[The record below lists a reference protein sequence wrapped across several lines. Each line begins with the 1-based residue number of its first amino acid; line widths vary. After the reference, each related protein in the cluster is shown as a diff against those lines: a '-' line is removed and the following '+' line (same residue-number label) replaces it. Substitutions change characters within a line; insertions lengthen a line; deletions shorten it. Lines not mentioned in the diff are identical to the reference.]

1 MDKFPL
7 AWRTWQE
14 KVCSY
19 GVDLNDEALMEIVHE
34 YDAKGFDSFPVV
46 FREIEK
52 AADISEENFFKVYTD
67 IINTFKKHIDK
78 NIDVNWSSS
87 RGSNALSGFEIT
99 DEQHVEQIRR
109 YYQSGNEEFL
119 EEITRICDETGRDF
133 FEVYTELKAKKD
145 ASKNTNKNN
154 NGAE

>member
-19 GVDLNDEALMEIVHE
+19 GVDLNDSELMEIVHE
-34 YDAKGFDSFPVV
+34 YNAKGFDSFPVV
-46 FREIEK
+46 FKEIEK

-87 RGSNALSGFEIT
+87 RGNSALSGFTVT
-99 DEQHVEQIRR
+99 DEQHVENIRA
-109 YYQSGNEEFL
+109 YYKSGEDELL
-119 EEITRICDETGRDF
+119 EEADRLSKETGRDIFEIF
-133 FEVYTELKAKKD
+133 FELKEAKKNKD
-145 ASKNTNKNN
+145 AR
-154 NGAE
+154 